1 MTRSGTSPRLAA
13 HCPEPFVA
21 VHPADGEAAGL
32 TDGAFAAV
40 STQHGTIV
48 LKVTFDAGQRAGS
61 LFVPIHWSG
70 TTASAARVC
79 ELVAPE
85 TDPISGQPEAKATP
99 AAIAPVK
106 FRFRGFAVTRR
117 PAELP
122 SGTWWARLAVAGG
135 AGFLFAT
142 NEAPP
147 AWRVHA
153 QRLFGP
159 AVELA
164 EYADE
169 PRDIYRVAAFA
180 NGRLEGCLFV
190 GPADAAPPWE
200 VIAASLDSTSLSS
213 GERRVLL
220 SGRPAPGVAETGP
233 LVCTC
238 FGVGLAAIRDAL
250 VTGAAASVDDIG
262 RALRAGTN
270 CGSCLP
276 ELKRIVNER
285 VAQP

>member
-1 MTRSGTSPRLAA
+1 
-13 HCPEPFVA
+13 
-21 VHPADGEAAGL
+21 
-32 TDGAFAAV
+32 
-40 STQHGTIV
+40 
-48 LKVTFDAGQRAGS
+48 
-61 LFVPIHWSG
+61 
-70 TTASAARVC
+70 
-79 ELVAPE
+79 
-85 TDPISGQPEAKATP
+85 
-99 AAIAPVK
+99 
-106 FRFRGFAVTRR
+106 VTRR

-153 QRLFGP
+153 RGLFGP
-159 AVELA
+159 AAELA

-169 PRDIYRVAAFA
+169 PRGIYRVAAFA
-180 NGRLEGCLFV
+180 SGRLEGCLFV
-190 GPADAAPPWE
+190 APAAAAPPWE
-200 VIAASLDSTSLSS
+200 VIAASFESRGLSS

-220 SGRPAPGVAETGP
+220 SGRSAHGVAETGP

-238 FGVGLAAIRDAL
+238 FGIGLAAIRDAIA
-250 VTGAAASVDDIG
+250 TRAAASVEDIG

-285 VAQP
+285 AAQP